1 MEDDEQVSR
10 RSRIP
15 STTRMQIHTGGS
27 TTSSNNYTR
36 MTPTLSSTSSNGS
49 SGHLPLH
56 SGSNNAQSGGASLL
70 QERLRERRGRDMR
83 MSADLGRD
91 VDLRREIH
99 SSPSRGSKI
108 GRDERRPSSS
118 GVSQPI
124 KKPMGVKQME
134 EVSFYLT
141 VSKYHK
147 ENFDLKL
154 ELFHRRERQAAL
166 ESELEHVKDQIFDQ
180 KEMQEMNDQLIA
192 ELEKRDEALDEA
204 VGWICNLDMQVDDLK
219 AQIRQL
225 VQDRENVRSFDMQYE
240 RAYFTQELEKE
251 MPSSPPIY
259 ESSSFPRRKENSI
272 ARMPSFLS
280 EKSEGVEALR
290 SLYLP
295 SSHSVSDVGLP
306 RLPEEAR
313 SSNGMASPSLS
324 VLSESS
330 FISIY
335 GEKAQPASIEDF
347 DTPSRHRRTNL
358 SVEKWMDGRPA
369 STLPM
374 HAASPASQGSRSNKY
389 LSMNYVAA
397 SPLQRLA
404 RMQKNLEKG
413 YQRKPGMRLASDPI
427 GSTMQDK
434 FQPQESLR
442 RVTVNMS
449 GFESSQKLPPTPDT
463 FSTGTLRTSKDSN
476 DTLDYKRQ
484 INDDDVTLLHSTS
497 SISTSSAFQHPY
509 SPSKP
514 RSAVET
520 VTSHRD
526 SHGWETETQDD
537 MTDTFSNNS
546 ITSSNTFEPRTHL
559 RPLQSQAQAPEFFS
573 FTMEDR
579 HPRGKPWGGDT
590 LFSSYPA
597 TRLPTGYPSLKDPAA
612 SQPNSDDTVTAAS
625 STYRRPNSRAE
636 RSSNLVPLDDTA
648 RPAAPNR
655 RSSLAAK
662 GKSRTPTIPAS
673 PVSTSTIEEREG
685 ETGNEGGKDK
695 KKEAARSSSSNGGGG
710 GKDFRNLLP
719 SRIFS
724 RSDTAPVMGRYDR
737 IRDGESR
744 KLGDHQFDGSLQG
757 HEEGGTGVGISE
769 DGKTEREKNVVGG
782 GTESEFNRATPPPIP
797 RSRSRA
803 GAQSQQGWRSNSVG
817 TGAGLGLLR
826 RGGSMREKSAS
837 GRLAVRFGG
846 DGVDDCAVEDC
857 AVEDE
862 GEGEGGVGVVGDC
875 IAGDEKGKENGK
887 GKGSVK
893 GWGMGLGMGKG
904 RKRSGSVDVVRLKN
918 EAEEARLVEGGKGGA
933 VLGIRQGSGGA
944 GRKWFGGRVGK
955 GGGERKGV

>member
-1 MEDDEQVSR
+1 MFQKESWGSIIDIGICYQG
-10 RSRIP
+10 
-15 STTRMQIHTGGS
+15 TRKPAYRTPKVHTGGS
-27 TTSSNNYTR
+27 TTSSINYTR
-36 MTPTLSSTSSNGS
+36 MTPTLSSTSSNES

-56 SGSNNAQSGGASLL
+56 SGSNNVQSGGASLL

-83 MSADLGRD
+83 MSADFGRD
-91 VDLRREIH
+91 FDLRREIH

-118 GVSQPI
+118 GVNQPV

-134 EVSFYLT
+134 ET

-166 ESELEHVKDQIFDQ
+166 ESELEHLKDQIFDQ

-204 VGWICNLDMQVDDLK
+204 VGWICNLDMEVDDLK

-225 VQDRENVRSFDMQYE
+225 MQDRENVRSFDMQYE
-240 RAYFTQELEKE
+240 RGCFTQDLEKE
-251 MPSSPPIY
+251 MPSSPPTY

-335 GEKAQPASIEDF
+335 GEKAQPASTEDF
-347 DTPSRHRRTNL
+347 DTPSRHRRTNS

-374 HAASPASQGSRSNKY
+374 HAASPASQGSRSNKF

-427 GSTMQDK
+427 RSTMQDK

-484 INDDDVTLLHSTS
+484 INDDDATFLHSTS
-497 SISTSSAFQHPY
+497 SISTSSALQHPY

-514 RSAVET
+514 RSAGET

-526 SHGWETETQDD
+526 GHGWETETQDD
-537 MTDTFSNNS
+537 MTDTFGNNS
-546 ITSSNTFEPRTHL
+546 ITSSNSFEHRTHL
-559 RPLQSQAQAPEFFS
+559 RPFQSQTQAPEFFS
-573 FTMEDR
+573 FTTEDR
-579 HPRGKPWGGDT
+579 HPCGKPWGGDT
-590 LFSSYPA
+590 LFSSYPT
-597 TRLPTGYPSLKDPAA
+597 TRLPTGYPSLKDTPA
-612 SQPNSDDTVTAAS
+612 SQPNSDDTVTGTS
-625 STYRRPNSRAE
+625 STYRRPSSRVE
-636 RSSNLVPLDDTA
+636 RSSNLAPLDDTA

-662 GKSRTPTIPAS
+662 VKSRTPTIPAS
-673 PVSTSTIEEREG
+673 PPVSTSTIEEKEG
-685 ETGNEGGKDK
+685 ETGRE
-695 KKEAARSSSSNGGGG
+695 KEKYREKAGSTSSNGGG
-710 GKDFRNLLP
+710 GKDFRQLLP
-719 SRIFS
+719 SRLFS
-724 RSDTAPVMGRYDR
+724 RSETAPVMGRYDR

-757 HEEGGTGVGISE
+757 HEEGGIGVGISE
-769 DGKTEREKNVVGG
+769 DVKTEREGNLEGG
-782 GTESEFNRATPPPIP
+782 GNESELDRATPPPIA

-803 GAQSQQGWRSNSVG
+803 GAQSQQGWRSNSAG

-826 RGGSMREKSAS
+826 RGGSMREKS
-837 GRLAVRFGG
+837 GRFAVRFGG
-846 DGVDDCAVEDC
+846 DGVDDCAVEDE
-857 AVEDE
+857 VEDQ
-862 GEGEGGVGVVGDC
+862 GEGDCNAEDEKEVG
-875 IAGDEKGKENGK
+875 KGKENGK
-887 GKGSVK
+887 GKGSTKGLGK
-893 GWGMGLGMGKG
+893 GWGMGMGMGKG

-933 VLGIRQGSGGA
+933 VLGIGQGSGGV

-955 GGGERKGV
+955 GVVDRK